1 MPTMVRSLVARC
13 AEQAERRAANA
24 AMAVAMVCGA
34 SSSPPL
40 LPAHHPVLP
49 RPSQNGCRRGNG
61 DGEERLLTPTVDRM
75 VAIFDSLVAASGPP
89 TMASS
94 TTATIVATTTAP
106 AGNDDVDESLELN
119 KFPIILC
126 VL

>member
-1 MPTMVRSLVARC
+1 MPTMVRSLVARR

-24 AMAVAMVCGA
+24 AVAA
-34 SSSPPL
+34 APPL
-40 LPAHHPVLP
+40 SPAHPPVLP
-49 RPSQNGCRRGNG
+49 RPRRNGCRRGNG

-89 TMASS
+89 TKASS

-126 VL
+126 VLLQK